1 MTTATRNLITLTT
14 AMPTGHRMRRFMAAS
29 ASTAAGVGPAVI
41 AAGTGMAAMDGTAET
56 DGTAAAVAGM
66 AVDMA
71 DLTAAAALAAGEVR
85 GAAAVA
91 ATEDMGIETATQN
104 KNGVVI
110 SHNAVRKT
118 FTA

>member
-1 MTTATRNLITLTT
+1 
-14 AMPTGHRMRRFMAAS
+14 
-29 ASTAAGVGPAVI
+29 
-41 AAGTGMAAMDGTAET
+41 MAAMDGTAET